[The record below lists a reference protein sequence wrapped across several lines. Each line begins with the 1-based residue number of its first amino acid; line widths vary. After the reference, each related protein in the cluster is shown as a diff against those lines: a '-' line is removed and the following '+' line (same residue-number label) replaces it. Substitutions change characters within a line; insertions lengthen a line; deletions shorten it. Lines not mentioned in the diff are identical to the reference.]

1 MKNLKNKER
10 SQTMTIREL
19 RTKTGMT
26 QKAFSEYFGIP
37 HRTIQNWEGG
47 QRECPEYLFRLMK
60 YRLEN
65 EGIIKKGE
73 QS

>member
-1 MKNLKNKER
+1 
-10 SQTMTIREL
+10 MTVKQL
-19 RTKTGMT
+19 RALTGMT
-26 QKAFSEYFGIP
+26 QQAFAEYFKIP

-47 QRECPEYLFRLMK
+47 QRKCPDYLSSLIK
-60 YRLEN
+60 YKLEN